1 METGKGSRLS
11 LSRKRK
17 KGSEDGL
24 SGSFVHTPNKS
35 ELACQIKEENT
46 ETVSITSSYEKNP
59 KAAIILERREENSRD
74 TKKSIAAWLTKS
86 HKPRTVSCPVCDK
99 LVLLSTI
106 NRHLDSNC
114 ESDTSRKSQE
124 DSNQNSR
131 SSKVNETQKGD
142 KDNSLGLPSK
152 ENEMELK
159 ECKVNG
165 RLTQT
170 NESLFPSKNVINV
183 GNGFNVDFP
192 CAKVRTRGEHS
203 KKSVKRLKNDGH
215 SSFEEIFEEDF
226 QGSLTDTTKG
236 NCSVAELSSKG
247 KTAEFVIADEES
259 EMEETNMQTNPGL
272 HKVQDLSKDATNSD
286 KSKDDNEEHNEKKL
300 EAQVGELQNNYEPYY
315 LANFKLVLSNVM
327 SNEDDRQLFNEQ
339 DNEVIDQFNAMS
351 SEEQKLYI
359 RLFQRK
365 RGWFRCAKLDY
376 PKICKDLKPVTD
388 LLIEKGFL
396 QDENQLINLQ
406 EALNLIAAP
415 ELKLLVKSLHIS
427 PGKKGGTKEELIET
441 IFNLAENQKTIF
453 GSFRSVVLK
462 RTRQVL
468 GSCVRVAPFPREV
481 FSRVLLLFTMNVI
494 PDDEDTTSN
503 GQAQQL

>member
-35 ELACQIKEENT
+35 EQACQIKEENT
-46 ETVSITSSYEKNP
+46 EAVSITSSFAYEKNP
-59 KAAIILERREENSRD
+59 KAAIILERREGNSSD

-99 LVLLSTI
+99 LVLLSSI

-114 ESDTSRKSQE
+114 ESDTGGKSQE

-131 SSKVNETQKGD
+131 SSKVNGTQKGD
-142 KDNSLGLPSK
+142 KENAVGLPSK

-159 ECKVNG
+159 ESKVDG

-170 NESLFPSKNVINV
+170 NESLFPSKNVLNV

-203 KKSVKRLKNDGH
+203 NKSVKRLKNDGH

-226 QGSLTDTTKG
+226 QGSLTETTKG
-236 NCSVAELSSKG
+236 DCSVAELSSKG

-259 EMEETNMQTNPGL
+259 EMEEKNMQTTPGL
-272 HKVQDLSKDATNSD
+272 HKVQDLSKDVTNSD
-286 KSKDDNEEHNEKKL
+286 ISKDDKEEHEEKKL
-300 EAQVGELQNNYEPYY
+300 ETEVGELQNNYEPYY

-351 SEEQKLYI
+351 PEEQKLYI

-388 LLIEKGFL
+388 LLIEKGEVIFSSIHVNSRAEVAHL
-396 QDENQLINLQ
+396 CTTIGASIGPVSCCHVRGRGRTSTQGLK
-406 EALNLIAAP
+406 IA
-415 ELKLLVKSLHIS
+415 
-427 PGKKGGTKEELIET
+427 EE
-441 IFNLAENQKTIF
+441 K
-453 GSFRSVVLK
+453 VL
-462 RTRQVL
+462 
-468 GSCVRVAPFPREV
+468 PFV
-481 FSRVLLLFTMNVI
+481 
-494 PDDEDTTSN
+494 TTSSN
-503 GQAQQL
+503 G

>member
-59 KAAIILERREENSRD
+59 KAAIILERREENSSD

-114 ESDTSRKSQE
+114 ESDTSGKSQE
-124 DSNQNSR
+124 DSNQNSS
-131 SSKVNETQKGD
+131 SSKGNGTQKGD
-142 KDNSLGLPSK
+142 KDNSMGLPSK
-152 ENEMELK
+152 KNVMESK
-159 ECKVNG
+159 ECKVDAYG

-170 NESLFPSKNVINV
+170 NESLIPSKDMLNN

-192 CAKVRTRGEHS
+192 CAKVMTRGEHRNES
-203 KKSVKRLKNDGH
+203 IKPLKNDDH
-215 SSFEEIFEEDF
+215 SSFEEIFEGDF
-226 QGSLTDTTKG
+226 HSSLTNTTK
-236 NCSVAELSSKG
+236 ELSSKE

-259 EMEETNMQTNPGL
+259 EMEEKNMQTTPGL
-272 HKVQDLSKDATNSD
+272 QNLSKDETNSD
-286 KSKDDNEEHNEKKL
+286 ESKDDNEEHEEKKL
-300 EAQVGELQNNYEPYY
+300 ETQVGELQNNYEPYY

-351 SEEQKLYI
+351 PGEQKLYI

-388 LLIEKGFL
+388 LLIEKGEVIFSS
-396 QDENQLINLQ
+396 IH
-406 EALNLIAAP
+406 
-415 ELKLLVKSLHIS
+415 VIS
-427 PGKKGGTKEELIET
+427 RAKVAHLSTTIGASVGQVSCSQVGGM
-441 IFNLAENQKTIF
+441 
-453 GSFRSVVLK
+453 GC
-462 RTRQVL
+462 QV
-468 GSCVRVAPFPREV
+468 
-481 FSRVLLLFTMNVI
+481 
-494 PDDEDTTSN
+494 
-503 GQAQQL
+503 